1 MIEDPQLREHRC
13 LIPIEPLIGDLA
25 AFKLND
31 QRHGKFDAS
40 IRGRHAGK
48 HPIHLQRMRKANDEL
63 FDDPIAAEG
72 FRQRS
77 EFPIRRDIRQE
88 AIGSDERSI

>member
-40 IRGRHAGK
+40 IRDWYAGK
-48 HPIHLQRMRKANDEL
+48 HPIHPQRMRKANHEL
-63 FDDPIAAEG
+63 FDDPIAAKG
-72 FRQRS
+72 LRQGD
-77 EFPIRRDIRQE
+77 EFEIR
-88 AIGSDERSI
+88 